1 MGKVSK
7 GCMKLTNASI
17 VTYSSMVLISV
28 IISILQI
35 FDHENP
41 SIILTRLMIKSA
53 DKSIEK
59 ARNLFGNALDS

>member
-17 VTYSSMVLISV
+17 VTCSSMVLISV

-35 FDHENP
+35 FDHKNP

>member
-35 FDHENP
+35 FDHKNP
-41 SIILTRLMIKSA
+41 SIILTKITNAKALQKRHRN
-53 DKSIEK
+53 DKK
-59 ARNLFGNALDS
+59 KTQ

>member
-7 GCMKLTNASI
+7 GCMKLTNVSI
-17 VTYSSMVLISV
+17 VTYSIMVLISV

-35 FDHENP
+35 FDHKNP

>member
-35 FDHENP
+35 FDHKNP

>member
-7 GCMKLTNASI
+7 GCMKLTNASL

-35 FDHENP
+35 FDHKNP
-41 SIILTRLMIKSA
+41 SIILTRLMIKFA